1 MIDLFKLYA
10 ALQRHIVL
18 KSVNKRTMKNLRKR
32 ILAFEEEFLSVEKIP
47 VKRAR
52 EYIRLRII
60 EESSDLLEDRRINK
74 IVIQQKQHPELYNI
88 WKL

>member
-1 MIDLFKLYA
+1 MIDLFKLHA
-10 ALQRHIVL
+10 TLKRQVVL
-18 KSVNKRTMKNLRKR
+18 KGVTKRKMKNLRKR

-47 VKRAR
+47 LKRAR

-60 EESSDLLEDRRINK
+60 EESSDLLEDRSINK
-74 IVIQQKQHPELYNI
+74 VVIRQNQHSELYKI